1 MTLGPKVT
9 FDVEAVRA
17 KFPAL
22 KREVAG
28 RPAVFADAPG
38 GTQVPFEVI
47 EAMTAYYERSNAN
60 RGGEFIT
67 SIETDEIVEGAR
79 SAVADFLNCDD
90 REVVFGANMT
100 TLAFALSRSLVRE
113 LEEGDEIVVTRLDHD
128 ANISPWIA
136 AAQDAGAT
144 VRWVDFS
151 DDFRLDLESLDNAL
165 NERTKIVAFTLASNA
180 LGTVTDAQTIIAR
193 AHGVG
198 ALAIADAVHFAP
210 HRLIDARALGV
221 DVLFCS
227 PYKFF
232 GPHAGVMFARRELL
246 DSWHPYRV
254 RPSSD
259 ESPLRWETGTA
270 NHEGIAGI
278 GACVDYF
285 ADLEPGVGNRRARI
299 VNSMEVA
306 HEHQQALTDRF
317 LRGVAEIEGV
327 ALYGPDRTSRTSTF
341 ALRVRDQHPDETARR
356 FADSGV
362 FVWSGN
368 YYALAVMEA
377 LGLEDSGGA
386 VRVGFCHYNTSD
398 EVGYVLETLRRIA
411 QVG

>member
-1 MTLGPKVT
+1 VTVGSNVT

-17 KFPAL
+17 RFPAL

-67 SIETDEIVEGAR
+67 TIETDEIVESAR
-79 SAVADFLNCDD
+79 SAVADFLNCDAS
-90 REVVFGANMT
+90 EVVFGPNMT

-128 ANISPWIA
+128 ANISPWLA
-136 AAQDAGAT
+136 AAEDAGAI

-151 DDFRLDLESLDNAL
+151 SDFRLDLDSLDSAL
-165 NERTKIVAFTLASNA
+165 NERTRIVAFTLASNA
-180 LGTVTDAQTIIAR
+180 LGTVTDAPAIVERAR
-193 AHGVG
+193 GVG
-198 ALAIADAVHFAP
+198 ALVIADAVHFAP
-210 HRLIDARALGV
+210 HRLIDVRALGV

-232 GPHAGVMFARRELL
+232 GPHAGVMYARRALL

-254 RPSSD
+254 RPSID
-259 ESPLRWETGTA
+259 ESPWRWETGTA

-278 GACVDYF
+278 GACVNYI
-285 ADLEPGVGNRRARI
+285 ANAVPGSGSRRSRI
-299 VNSMEVA
+299 VNSMQVA
-306 HEHQQALTDRF
+306 HEHQQALTEQF
-317 LRGVAEIEGV
+317 LAGVAGIQGV
-327 ALYGPDRTSRTSTF
+327 ILYGPDHTSRTSTF
-341 ALRVRDQHPDETARR
+341 ALRVRDQHPDDSARR
-356 FADSGV
+356 FAGSGV

-377 LGLEDSGGA
+377 LDLEHSGGA
-386 VRVGFCHYNTSD
+386 VRVGFCHYNTHD
-398 EVGYVLETLRRIA
+398 EVDQVLETLGRVA
-411 QVG
+411 AS

>member
-1 MTLGPKVT
+1 MTVGSNVS

-17 KFPAL
+17 RFPAL

-67 SIETDEIVEGAR
+67 AIETDEIVEGAR
-79 SAVADFLNCDD
+79 SAVADFLNCDAS
-90 REVVFGANMT
+90 EVVFGPNMT

-128 ANISPWIA
+128 ANISPWVA
-136 AAQDAGAT
+136 AAEDAGAI

-151 DDFRLDLESLDNAL
+151 SDFRLDLDSLDSSL
-165 NERTKIVAFTLASNA
+165 NERTRIVAFTLASNA
-180 LGTVTDAQTIIAR
+180 LGTVTDAPAIVERAR
-193 AHGVG
+193 GAG
-198 ALAIADAVHFAP
+198 ALVIADAVHFAP
-210 HRLIDARALGV
+210 HRLIDVRALGV

-232 GPHAGVMFARRELL
+232 GPHAGVMYARRALL

-254 RPSSD
+254 RPSID
-259 ESPLRWETGTA
+259 ESPWRWETGTA

-278 GACVDYF
+278 GACVNYI
-285 ADLEPGVGNRRARI
+285 ANAVPGSGSRRSRI
-299 VNSMEVA
+299 VNSMQVA
-306 HEHQQALTDRF
+306 HEHQQALTEQF
-317 LRGVAEIEGV
+317 LAGVAGIQGV
-327 ALYGPDRTSRTSTF
+327 TLYGPDHTSRTSTF
-341 ALRVRDQHPDETARR
+341 ALRVRDQHPDDTARR
-356 FADSGV
+356 FAGSGV

-377 LGLEDSGGA
+377 LHLEHSGGA
-386 VRVGFCHYNTSD
+386 VRVGFCHYNTHD
-398 EVGYVLETLRRIA
+398 EVDHVLETLGRVA
-411 QVG
+411 AS

>member
-1 MTLGPKVT
+1 VTSGSNVT

-47 EAMTAYYERSNAN
+47 DAMTGYFERSNAN

-67 SIETDEIVEGAR
+67 SIETDDIVESAR
-79 SAVADFLNCDD
+79 SAMADFLNCDTG
-90 REVVFGANMT
+90 EVVFGPSMT

-113 LEEGDEIVVTRLDHD
+113 LKAGDEVVVTRLDHD
-128 ANISPWIA
+128 GNISPWIA
-136 AAQDAGAT
+136 AAEDAGAT

-151 DDFRLDLESLDNAL
+151 NEFRLDLDSLDAAL
-165 NERTKIVAFTLASNA
+165 SERTRIVAFTLASNA
-180 LGTVTDAQTIIAR
+180 LGTVTDTAAIVQRAR
-193 AHGVG
+193 SVG
-198 ALAIADAVHFAP
+198 ALTIADAVHFAP
-210 HRLIDARALGV
+210 HRLIDVQVLDV

-232 GPHAGVMFARRELL
+232 GPHAGVMYARRELL
-246 DSWHPYRV
+246 DSWHPYKV
-254 RPSSD
+254 RPSVD
-259 ESPLRWETGTA
+259 GSPWSWETGTA
-270 NHEGIAGI
+270 SHEGIAGI
-278 GACVDYF
+278 GACVNHI
-285 ADLEPGVGNRRARI
+285 ANVVPGSGSRRARL
-299 VNSMEVA
+299 VNSMHVA
-306 HEHQQALTDRF
+306 HEHEQSLTERF
-317 LRGVAEIEGV
+317 LRGVSGSDGV
-327 ALYGPDRTSRTSTF
+327 ILYGPDHTKRTSTF
-341 ALRVRDQHPDETARR
+341 ALRVRDHHPDDSARR

-377 LGLEDSGGA
+377 LGLEESGGA
-386 VRVGFCHYNTSD
+386 VRIGFCQYSTAD
-398 EVGYVLETLRRIA
+398 EVDFVLETLDRIA
-411 QVG
+411 AR

>member
-1 MTLGPKVT
+1 VT

-47 EAMTAYYERSNAN
+47 DAMTGYLERSNAN

-67 SIETDEIVEGAR
+67 SIETDEIVESAR
-79 SAVADFLNCDD
+79 SAMADFLNCDAG
-90 REVVFGANMT
+90 EVVFGPNMT

-113 LEEGDEIVVTRLDHD
+113 LKEDDEVVVTRLDHD
-128 ANISPWIA
+128 GNISPWIEA
-136 AAQDAGAT
+136 AVDAGAT

-151 DDFRLDLESLDNAL
+151 NEFRLDLDSLDSAL
-165 NERTKIVAFTLASNA
+165 NERTKVVAFTLASNA
-180 LGTVTDAQTIIAR
+180 LGTVTDAAAIVQRAR
-193 AHGVG
+193 NVG
-198 ALAIADAVHFAP
+198 ALTIADAVHFAP
-210 HRLIDARALGV
+210 HRLIDVQALGV

-246 DSWHPYRV
+246 DSWHPYKV
-254 RPSSD
+254 RPSVD
-259 ESPLRWETGTA
+259 GSPWSWETGTA
-270 NHEGIAGI
+270 SHEGIAGI
-278 GACVDYF
+278 GACVNHI
-285 ADLEPGVGNRRARI
+285 ANVVPGSGSRRARL
-299 VNSMEVA
+299 VNSMLVA
-306 HEHQQALTDRF
+306 HEHQQSLTERF
-317 LRGVAEIEGV
+317 LRGAAGIDGV
-327 ALYGPDRTSRTSTF
+327 TLYGPNHAKRTSTF
-341 ALRVRDQHPDETARR
+341 ALRVRDQHPDDSARQ
-356 FADSGV
+356 FADAGV

-386 VRVGFCHYNTSD
+386 VRIGFCQYSTAD
-398 EVGYVLETLRRIA
+398 EVDFVLETLDRIA
-411 QVG
+411 SS

>member
-1 MTLGPKVT
+1 MTAGSNTT

-22 KREVAG
+22 KREIAG

-47 EAMTAYYERSNAN
+47 EAMTAYYEDSNAN

-67 SIETDEIVEGAR
+67 TIETDEIVESAR
-79 SAVADFLNCDD
+79 SAVADFLNCDAS
-90 REVVFGANMT
+90 EVVFGANMT

-113 LEEGDEIVVTRLDHD
+113 LGEGDEIIVTRLDHD
-128 ANISPWIA
+128 ANISPWLA
-136 AAQDAGAT
+136 AAEDAGAT
-144 VRWVDFS
+144 VRWVEFS
-151 DDFRLDLESLDNAL
+151 NDFRLDLESLDNAL

-180 LGTVTDAQTIIAR
+180 LGTVTDAPAIVAR
-193 AHGVG
+193 AHSVG

-210 HRLIDARALGV
+210 HRLIDVRALGV

-232 GPHAGVMFARRELL
+232 GPHAGVMYARRELL
-246 DSWHPYRV
+246 DSWHPYKV
-254 RPSSD
+254 RPSVD
-259 ESPLRWETGTA
+259 ESPWRWETGTA

-278 GACVDYF
+278 GACVNYI
-285 ADLEPGVGNRRARI
+285 ANVVPGSGSRRARI
-299 VNSMEVA
+299 VNSMHVA
-306 HEHQQALTDRF
+306 HDHQQALTERF
-317 LRGVAEIEGV
+317 LDGVSGIDGV
-327 ALYGPDRTSRTSTF
+327 TLYGPDRTSRTSTF

-356 FADSGV
+356 FAGSGV

-368 YYALAVMEA
+368 YYALVVMEA
-377 LGLEDSGGA
+377 LDLEDSGGA
-386 VRVGFCHYNTSD
+386 VRVGFCHYNTRD
-398 EVGYVLETLRRIA
+398 EVDHVLETLSQITRS
-411 QVG
+411 

>member
-1 MTLGPKVT
+1 MTSGSNVT

-38 GTQVPFEVI
+38 GTQVPFDVI
-47 EAMTAYYERSNAN
+47 DAMTGYLERSNAN

-67 SIETDEIVEGAR
+67 SIETDEIVESAR
-79 SAVADFLNCDD
+79 SAMADFLNCDTG
-90 REVVFGANMT
+90 EVVFGASMT

-113 LEEGDEIVVTRLDHD
+113 LKEGDEIVVTRLDHD
-128 ANISPWIA
+128 GNISPWIA
-136 AAQDAGAT
+136 AAEDAGAT

-151 DDFRLDLESLDNAL
+151 SEFRLDLDSLDDAL
-165 NERTKIVAFTLASNA
+165 SERTRIVAFTLASNA
-180 LGTVTDAQTIIAR
+180 LGTVTDVPAIVQRAR
-193 AHGVG
+193 SVG
-198 ALAIADAVHFAP
+198 ALTIADAVHFAP
-210 HRLIDARALGV
+210 HRLIDVQALGV

-254 RPSSD
+254 RPNVD
-259 ESPLRWETGTA
+259 GSPWSWETGTA

-278 GACVDYF
+278 GACVNHI
-285 ADLEPGVGNRRARI
+285 ANVVPGSGSRRARL
-299 VNSMEVA
+299 VNSMQVA
-306 HEHQQALTDRF
+306 HEHQQSLTETF
-317 LRGVAEIEGV
+317 LRGAAAIDGV
-327 ALYGPDRTSRTSTF
+327 TLYGPDSTKRTSTF
-341 ALRVRDQHPDETARR
+341 ALRVRDQHPDETARW

-362 FVWSGN
+362 FVWNGN

-386 VRVGFCHYNTSD
+386 VRIGFCQYSTAD
-398 EVGYVLETLRRIA
+398 EVDFVLETLDKVAAR
-411 QVG
+411 

>member
-1 MTLGPKVT
+1 MTGGSDAT

-17 KFPAL
+17 KIPAL

-67 SIETDEIVEGAR
+67 SIETDEIVESAR
-79 SAVADFLNCDD
+79 SAMADFLNSDSS
-90 REVVFGANMT
+90 EVVFGANMT

-113 LEEGDEIVVTRLDHD
+113 LGEGDEIIVTRLDHD
-128 ANISPWIA
+128 ANIAPWLA
-136 AAQDAGAT
+136 AAEDAGAT
-144 VRWVDFS
+144 VRWIEFTS
-151 DDFRLDLESLDNAL
+151 EFRLDLESLDNAL
-165 NERTKIVAFTLASNA
+165 NERTRIVAFTLASNA
-180 LGTVTDAQTIIAR
+180 LGTVTDAPDIVER
-193 AHGVG
+193 AHSVG

-210 HRLIDARALGV
+210 HRLIDVRALGV

-232 GPHAGVMFARRELL
+232 GPHAGVMYGRRELL
-246 DSWHPYRV
+246 DSWHPYKV
-254 RPSSD
+254 RPSVD
-259 ESPLRWETGTA
+259 ESPWRWETGTA

-278 GACVDYF
+278 GACVNYM
-285 ADLEPGVGNRRARI
+285 ANVVPGSGSRRARL
-299 VNSMEVA
+299 VNSMHVA
-306 HEHQQALTDRF
+306 HNHQQALAERF
-317 LRGVAEIEGV
+317 LDGVSRIDGV
-327 ALYGPDRTSRTSTF
+327 TLYGPDHIDRTSTF

-356 FADSGV
+356 FAASGV

-377 LGLEDSGGA
+377 LDLEDSGGA
-386 VRVGFCHYNTSD
+386 VRVGFCHYNTRD
-398 EVGYVLETLRRIA
+398 EVDYVLETLSHTA
-411 QVG
+411 GN